1 MPSKDHPAGVPMR
14 TPAPIDDVN
23 AEDAVL
29 ILTGQN
35 RLLEMI
41 ALGAPLEEVLEQIV
55 LLIESLTPDMLGS
68 VLLLDKDGIHVR
80 HGAAPHLPKEYVR
93 AIDGQPIGPRAG
105 SCGTAMYT
113 GKSVIVSDIQLDP
126 LWVNY
131 RSVATQHKLRACW
144 STPILSSQGKIL
156 GSFAMYY
163 VEPRTPRSEDL
174 RIAEMASHLA
184 GIAIERRD
192 NEERIRHLAHHDVLT
207 GLPNRSM
214 LEETLTHAL
223 AHAARSKRQV
233 AVLFIDL
240 DNFKRINDS
249 LGHHVGDRLLH
260 AVARRLCGCLR
271 KDDMLA
277 RLGGDEF
284 VIAAIALRNSDE
296 AALIAA
302 KALKALEMPFDIDG
316 QILHT
321 GGSIGISLYPEDGT
335 NVETLMRAADGA
347 MYHAKENGRGNY
359 RFFTQ
364 DLNAAI
370 QRRLTLENQLRC
382 ALAHGQLVLHY
393 QPQVDMHDRRIL
405 SAEALLR
412 WRHGERG
419 IVLPDQFISL
429 AEETG
434 LIVQIGEWVLREA
447 CSQLAHWRASG
458 RADMTVSVNL
468 SARQILQRDFPD
480 RIAQILR
487 ETKVPPDALDLEIT
501 ESMLM
506 EQSEQN
512 MRTLTH
518 LSEMGIQLS
527 VDDFGVGYSSLSYL
541 KRFPIHAL
549 KIDRSFVSGIG
560 SDQND
565 MAITGAIVDMA
576 RALHL
581 DVIAEGVETVEQA
594 NYLESLGCR
603 SAQGYFYGVP
613 RDAQAF
619 SQLLHQ

>member
-1 MPSKDHPAGVPMR
+1 MPSKDHPAGVLTRSPG
-14 TPAPIDDVN
+14 AINEVN
-23 AEDAVL
+23 ARDAVV

-41 ALGAPLEEVLEQIV
+41 ALGAPLEEVLEQLI
-55 LLIESLTPDMLGS
+55 LLIESLTPGARGS

-80 HGAAPHLPKEYVR
+80 HGAAPHLPMDYVR

-113 GKSVIVSDIQLDP
+113 GKSVIASDIQLDP
-126 LWVNY
+126 LWENY
-131 RSVATQHKLRACW
+131 RPVAARFKLRACW
-144 STPILSSQGKIL
+144 SIPIVSSQGKIL

-163 VEPRTPRSEDL
+163 EEPRTPCDEDL

-192 NEERIRHLAHHDVLT
+192 AEERIRHLAHHDVLT

-214 LEETLTHAL
+214 LEEALTHAI
-223 AHAARSKRQV
+223 AHAGRSKRQV

-249 LGHHVGDRLLH
+249 LGHHVGDHLLQ
-260 AVARRLCGCLR
+260 AVARRLQGCLR
-271 KDDMLA
+271 KDDMLS

-284 VIAAIALRNSDE
+284 VIAAISLRSSEE

-370 QRRLTLENQLRC
+370 QQRLALENQLRR
-382 ALAHGQLVLHY
+382 ALVHGQLVLHY
-393 QPQVDMHDRRIL
+393 QPQVDMHDRRIF
-405 SAEALLR
+405 SAEALVR

-419 IVLPDQFISL
+419 MVLPDQFISL

-434 LIVQIGEWVLREA
+434 LIVQIGDWVLREA
-447 CSQLAHWRASG
+447 CSQLARWRADG
-458 RADMTVSVNL
+458 HADMTVSVNL
-468 SARQILQRDFPD
+468 SARQILQRDFPG

-487 ETKVPPDALDLEIT
+487 ETKVPPDALELEIT

-512 MRTLTH
+512 MKTLTQ

-527 VDDFGVGYSSLSYL
+527 IDDFGVGYSSLSYL

-560 SDQND
+560 SDQDD

-576 RALHL
+576 HALRL
-581 DVIAEGVETVEQA
+581 KVIAEGVETEEQA
-594 NYLESLGCR
+594 NFLESLGCN
-603 SAQGYFYGVP
+603 SAQGYFYGEP
-613 RDAQAF
+613 READEF
-619 SQLLHQ
+619 SQLLHA